1 MICKCKK
8 KKKRKLANLL
18 LRNYIISYIIM
29 TLVVI
34 ISIMIALFI
43 GVSIYLKDEI
53 HLESMERLMKDDYTQ
68 IDTSSIEK
76 INGYIVI
83 IDKNNNVIFS
93 KGKLPEQKTSYSA
106 KDYISLIDS
115 SAYNT
120 TNSDYSYKTMY
131 NYNKNFLLVVAIP
144 KNSTDIDT
152 LTHPPHPGTFVLF
165 VLAIDTIVLG
175 LFFIIYSRISSKN
188 FVKPLKKL
196 MEGVR
201 KFSDGDLSTRIDVK
215 SENEFGELRDAFNS
229 MAEKLQLEQE
239 SKNKLQEM
247 NRRLVLDI
255 SHDLKNPLSI
265 VLGYSDLIM
274 KNSDLSNED
283 QNNYLKIIYNN
294 SSRANMLIQDL
305 FELSKLQSTD
315 FKLQFQYRDI
325 CEFLR
330 EIIASYIPELE
341 EHEFIYDFIIPE
353 EPYFLNIDEKHL
365 NRALSNL
372 ISNSIKYNGP
382 KTELKIEAFFLNDI
396 FEINIKDNGIGIP
409 KSLQTD
415 IFHPFVRVDS
425 SRNSKSGGSGLG
437 LAITKDIIE
446 KHNGVITLESDENK
460 GCLFK
465 ITFHKK

>member
-1 MICKCKK
+1 MLRKCKK
-8 KKKRKLANLL
+8 KNRKKLANLL
-18 LRNYIISYIIM
+18 LRNYFISYITM
-29 TLVVI
+29 TLI
-34 ISIMIALFI
+34 LLISIMIALLI
-43 GVSIYLKDEI
+43 AVSIYLKEEI
-53 HLESMERLMKDDYTQ
+53 HLESMSELMKDDYTQ

-76 INGYIVI
+76 LNGYIEI

-93 KGKLPEQKTSYSA
+93 KGNLPEKKPSYSI
-106 KDYISLIDS
+106 KDYINLIDS
-115 SAYNT
+115 SSYNP
-120 TNSDYSYKTMY
+120 TNTNYSYKTMY
-131 NYNKNFLLVVAIP
+131 NSNKDFLLVVAIP
-144 KNSTDIDT
+144 KNTADLSTFRPPNPTTYIFVVLVVDT
-152 LTHPPHPGTFVLF
+152 V
-165 VLAIDTIVLG
+165 VLG

-274 KNSDLSNED
+274 KNNDLSKED

-325 CEFLR
+325 CELLR

-372 ISNSIKYNGP
+372 ISNSIKYNGSNT
-382 KTELKIEAFFLNDI
+382 KLKIEAFFLNDI

-425 SRNSKSGGSGLG
+425 SRNSQSGGSGLG

-446 KHNGVITLESDENK
+446 KHNGVITLDSDENK

-465 ITFHKK
+465 IIFHKNL

>member
-1 MICKCKK
+1 MFTRCKK
-8 KKKRKLANLL
+8 KNRKKLANLL
-18 LRNYIISYIIM
+18 LRNYIFSYITM
-29 TLVVI
+29 TLILIVSI
-34 ISIMIALFI
+34 IIALVI

-53 HLESMERLMKDDYTQ
+53 HLESIEELMKDDYTQ

-76 INGYIVI
+76 INGYMEI

-93 KGKLPEQKTSYSA
+93 KGNLPEQKTSYSI
-106 KDYISLIDS
+106 KDYITLINSNAYDS
-115 SAYNT
+115 TQSK
-120 TNSDYSYKTMY
+120 YSYKAMY
-131 NYNKNFLLVVAIP
+131 NSNKDFLLVLAIP
-144 KNSTDIDT
+144 KDSSDLSTFRHK
-152 LTHPPHPGTFVLF
+152 LHPRTFILF
-165 VLAIDTIVLG
+165 VILLDILVLALSFIV
-175 LFFIIYSRISSKN
+175 YSRISSKT

-201 KFSDGDLSTRIDVK
+201 KFSDGNLSTRIDVK

-274 KNSDLSNED
+274 KNSDLSKED
-283 QNNYLKIIYNN
+283 QDNYLKIIYNN

-305 FELSKLQSTD
+305 FELSKLQSID
-315 FKLQFQYRDI
+315 FKLQFQYKDV

-330 EIIASYIPELE
+330 EIIASYIPELD

-353 EPYFLNIDEKHL
+353 EPYYLNIDEKHL
-365 NRALSNL
+365 NRALCNL

-382 KTELKIEAFFLNDI
+382 NTELKIQAFYLNDM
-396 FEINIKDNGIGIP
+396 FEITIQDNGIGIP
-409 KSLQTD
+409 RALQND

-446 KHNGVITLESDENK
+446 KHNGTISLISDENK

-465 ITFHKK
+465 ITLHKK